1 MVKKD
6 ILVDGIVVGS
16 YDFTGDMKKDI
27 EAAEAYLKAKGI
39 HKEVSKSDAIF
50 RQANSF
56 AEVANHL
63 YQTGLKKSPYKGAY
77 ISPFI
82 VNATFS
88 IELYLKTI
96 HNFYSNNIKGHHLAS
111 LFKGMPKK
119 GKEFVNSAA
128 ADVKS
133 HFILEQGVN
142 FPKCLESLSKSFVQW
157 RYIYEHNEIG
167 VELQSVRYAMHVC
180 FEACSRVRGS
190 EAKHNNTP

>member
-6 ILVDGIVVGS
+6 ILVDGIIVGS

-27 EAAEAYLKAKGI
+27 EGAEAYLKEKGI
-39 HKEVSKSDAIF
+39 HKEVSKNDAIF

-63 YQTGLKKSPYKGAY
+63 YATGLKKSPYKGAY

-96 HNFYSNNIKGHHLAS
+96 HDFYGNNIKGHHLAS

-119 GKEFVNSAA
+119 GKEFINNASEDA
-128 ADVKS
+128 KNHYS
-133 HFILEQGVN
+133 LGPSVN
-142 FPKCLESLSKSFVQW
+142 FSECLESLSKSFVQW
-157 RYIYEHNEIG
+157 RYIYEHDEIS
-167 VELQSVRYAMHVC
+167 VELQPVRYAMHVG
-180 FEACSRVRGS
+180 FEACSRVRES
-190 EAKHNNTP
+190 EIKT